1 MSIYLM
7 NCARVIEDE
16 IASKARQA
24 DVAVTYA
31 LAMRAEAAG
40 VWTADWPRVNKAILD
55 RWSMTGLKR
64 VKKLAHQKHREMP
77 T

>member
-1 MSIYLM
+1 MPFYLM
-7 NCARVIEDE
+7 DCACVIEDE
-16 IASKARQA
+16 IASRARQA

-31 LAMRAEAAG
+31 LAMRSADAG
-40 VWTADWPRVNKAILD
+40 VWIADWPRVNNAILD
-55 RWSMTGLKR
+55 RWSLTGLKR

>member
-1 MSIYLM
+1 MDY
-7 NCARVIEDE
+7 ARMIEDE
-16 IASKARQA
+16 IASRARQA

-31 LAMRAEAAG
+31 FAMRSASAG
-40 VWTADWPRVNKAILD
+40 VWISDWPRVNKAILD